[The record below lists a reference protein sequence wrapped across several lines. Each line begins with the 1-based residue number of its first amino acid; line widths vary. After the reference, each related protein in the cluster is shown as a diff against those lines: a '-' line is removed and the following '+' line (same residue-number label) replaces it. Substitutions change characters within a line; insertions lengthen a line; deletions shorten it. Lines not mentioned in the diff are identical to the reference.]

1 MTNSPPDE
9 HIGDAESLQ
18 GYRYLVWMESETL
31 WKEQDPIRR
40 ANLALSLAEY
50 TATLARLEV
59 EAVNQ
64 FMTQP
69 EPSPAA

>member
-1 MTNSPPDE
+1 MMDNLPQDE
-9 HIGDAESLQ
+9 NMSDAESLQ
-18 GYRYLVWMESETL
+18 GYRYLVWMEFETW

-59 EAVNQ
+59 AEANKLEP
-64 FMTQP
+64 QP
-69 EPSPAA
+69 QAS

>member
-1 MTNSPPDE
+1 MANSLPDE
-9 HIGDAESLQ
+9 HIADAESIE
-18 GYRYLVWMESETL
+18 GYRYLVWMEFEAL

-59 EAVNQ
+59 EAANKT
-64 FMTQP
+64 MTQP
-69 EPSPAA
+69 EAPTAA